1 MKVLVTGGAGFIGS
15 HIVDL
20 YIKEG
25 YEVVIVDNLSTGKSK
40 YINKEAKFYEADINT
55 KEFNEIVDNEKPDII
70 NHHAAQI
77 DVATSIKEPVT
88 DAHINILG
96 TINVLEA
103 SKAVNA
109 KLIYASSA
117 AVYGEPEYLGID
129 EKHPV
134 NPLSTYGISKHTPE
148 HYIVA
153 YSKLYDLEYMIFRY
167 SNVYGERQD
176 PKGEGGVISIL
187 TEKSIKDTLFTV
199 FGDGEQ
205 TRDYIHV
212 SDIAA
217 ANLLA
222 TKQFSNE
229 IINISTGIPVTLN
242 DAIKEFENAAGKKIE
257 LQYGDARKGDIKHSY
272 LLNEKAHQVIGF
284 EPKISLAEGLRKT
297 YDYYK
302 QQTLS

>member
-20 YIKEG
+20 YVKEG
-25 YEVVIVDNLSTGKSK
+25 FEVVIADNLTTGKRK
-40 YINKEAKFYEADINT
+40 YLNENAKFYEVDVRSG
-55 KEFNEIVDNEKPDII
+55 EFLEIVRKEKPDVI

-77 DVATSIKEPVT
+77 DVSTSIKDPMT
-88 DAHINILG
+88 DAHINVLG
-96 TINVLEA
+96 SINVLEA
-103 SKAVNA
+103 CKEVKA
-109 KLIYASSA
+109 KLVYASSA

-134 NPLSTYGISKHTPE
+134 NPISTYGISKHTPE
-148 HYIVA
+148 LYIYT
-153 YSKLYDLEYMIFRY
+153 YSKLYGLEYMVLRY

-187 TEKSIKDTLFTV
+187 TDKALKDNVFTV

-217 ANLLA
+217 ANIMA
-222 TKQFSNE
+222 TKKVSNQ

-242 DAIKEFENAAGKKIE
+242 DAIKAFEAAAGKSMEIE
-257 LQYGDARKGDIKHSY
+257 YGAERKGDIKHSY
-272 LLNEKAHQVIGF
+272 LLNAKAGELIHWS
-284 EPKISLAEGLRKT
+284 PKVQLSDGLRKT
-297 YDYYK
+297 YEYY
-302 QQTLS
+302 QNQTLS